1 MSSASSPLR
10 ATACIL
16 IAFIAVPAYAAVDPA
31 LLFAKKWASRAYGQ
45 GDNVAP
51 DLTGVTSLRSRI
63 WLATQIGSPER
74 TIKNGDPTAV
84 ARFKKHM
91 GERMPASTLSAV
103 EFDALIGETAATG
116 PAASEEPR
124 THPTSATPSEV
135 ARGLEIFIGTVRM
148 KNHGASCAS
157 CHMVRE
163 FIAARRATY
172 GGDLTHIYS
181 RFQDSGLTALLKHP
195 CFPGA
200 FGKDGAP
207 LLTEDEA
214 SSIQAFL
221 RQVDRDAAL
230 ALALK

>member
-16 IAFIAVPAYAAVDPA
+16 IAFIA
-31 LLFAKKWASRAYGQ
+31 
-45 GDNVAP
+45 
-51 DLTGVTSLRSRI
+51 
-63 WLATQIGSPER
+63 
-74 TIKNGDPTAV
+74 
-84 ARFKKHM
+84 
-91 GERMPASTLSAV
+91 
-103 EFDALIGETAATG
+103 LIGEIAAAG
-116 PAASEEPR
+116 PATSEEPR
-124 THPTSATPSEV
+124 THLTSATPAEV
-135 ARGLEIFIGTVRM
+135 ARGREIFIGTVRM

-181 RFQDSGLTALLKHP
+181 RFQDSGLTAFLKHP
-195 CFPGA
+195 CFPSA

-230 ALALK
+230 VLALK